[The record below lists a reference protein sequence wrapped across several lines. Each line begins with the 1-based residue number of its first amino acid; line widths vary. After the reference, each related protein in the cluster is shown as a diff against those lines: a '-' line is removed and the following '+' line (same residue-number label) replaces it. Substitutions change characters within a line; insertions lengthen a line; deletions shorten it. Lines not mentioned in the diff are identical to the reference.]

1 MLRRILTTGVLAGV
15 AAGIFLSV
23 VQIVA
28 VDPLIAEAERL
39 EAAASAS
46 TAATTSAGPGIES
59 WSPEGG
65 LERIG
70 YTVLA
75 SLLAG
80 VGFGFILA
88 ACFALY
94 GGTVDAWRG
103 LLWGLGGF
111 AAFALAPALGL
122 PPEAPGAAAAELI
135 QRQAWWLGTVAATAA
150 GLAVLVF
157 ARPWTIR
164 IAGVVVLALPH
175 LIGAPHIAGDSLVPS
190 DLVTAFIVASLA
202 TTGLFWLA
210 LGGISGAVYRRL
222 A

>member
-1 MLRRILTTGVLAGV
+1 MLRKILTTGLLAGV
-15 AAGIFLSV
+15 AAGLFFSI

-28 VDPLIAEAERL
+28 VDPLIVEAERL

-46 TAATTSAGPGIES
+46 TPAPPGIES
-59 WSPEGG
+59 WSPAGG

-103 LLWGLGGF
+103 LLWGLGGY

-150 GLAVLVF
+150 GLAALVF
-157 ARPWTIR
+157 ARAWTIR

-175 LIGAPHIAGDSLVPS
+175 LIGAPHIAGDSGVPS

>member
-1 MLRRILTTGVLAGV
+1 MLRKILTTGVLAGV
-15 AAGIFLSV
+15 AAGIFFSI

-28 VDPLIAEAERL
+28 VNPLIVKAERL
-39 EAAASAS
+39 EAAAAAS
-46 TAATTSAGPGIES
+46 TPSPPGIES
-59 WSPEGG
+59 WSPADG
-65 LERIG
+65 LERTG

-75 SLLAG
+75 NLLAG

-103 LLWGLGGF
+103 LLWGLGGY

-135 QRQAWWLGTVAATAA
+135 HRQAWWLGTVAATAA

-157 ARPWTIR
+157 ARAWTIR
-164 IAGVVVLALPH
+164 VAGVVVVALPH
-175 LIGAPHIAGDSLVPS
+175 LIGAPHIAGDSGVPS

>member
-1 MLRRILTTGVLAGV
+1 MLRKILTTGVLAGV
-15 AAGIFLSV
+15 AAGLFFSI

-28 VDPLIAEAERL
+28 VNPLIAEAEIL
-39 EAAASAS
+39 EAAATAS
-46 TAATTSAGPGIES
+46 THAPPEVES
-59 WSPEGG
+59 WSPADG
-65 LERIG
+65 LERTG
-70 YTVLA
+70 YTVLT

-103 LLWGLGGF
+103 LLWGLGGY

-135 QRQAWWLGTVAATAA
+135 QRQTWWLGTVAATAA

-157 ARPWTIR
+157 ARGWTIR
-164 IAGVVVLALPH
+164 VAAVVVVALPH
-175 LIGAPHIAGDSLVPS
+175 LIGAPHIAGDSGVPS

-202 TTGLFWLA
+202 ATGLFWLA

>member
-1 MLRRILTTGVLAGV
+1 MLRKILTTGVLAGI
-15 AAGIFLSV
+15 AAGLFLSI

-28 VDPLIAEAERL
+28 VNPLIAEAERL
-39 EAAASAS
+39 EAAASA
-46 TAATTSAGPGIES
+46 TSPNQAGTES
-59 WSPEGG
+59 WAPADG
-65 LERIG
+65 LERTG

-88 ACFALY
+88 ACFALH

-103 LLWGLGGF
+103 LLWGLGGY

-135 QRQAWWLGTVAATAA
+135 QRQTWWLGTVAATAA
-150 GLAVLVF
+150 GLAMLVF
-157 ARPWTIR
+157 ARRWTIR
-164 IAGVVVLALPH
+164 IAGAAGVALPH
-175 LIGAPHIAGDSLVPS
+175 VIGAPHIAGGSGVPA
-190 DLVTAFIVASLA
+190 DLVSAFIIASLA